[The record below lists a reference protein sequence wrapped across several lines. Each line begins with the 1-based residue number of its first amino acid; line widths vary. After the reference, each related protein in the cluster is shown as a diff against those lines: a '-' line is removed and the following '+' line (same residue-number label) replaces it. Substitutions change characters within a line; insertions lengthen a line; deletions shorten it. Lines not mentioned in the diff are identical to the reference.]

1 MTKTKLTSDK
11 YIYTSAVHNFG
22 SDAVLLHDFMEQK
35 YKNKTVCELGTGCG
49 IISFMMSQKAKQIYA
64 VDIQKDAIE
73 LLEKSIEQNKIKNIT
88 PICTDLR
95 NLTPLSSLLTSNC
108 DIVVINPP
116 YKKLNTGKMYEND
129 GKNIARFEICCTPDD
144 ICAAAKK
151 LLKPM
156 GSLFLCYRPERLA
169 DIICSMRNYGIEPKR
184 LKLTPK
190 LILLEGKK
198 GAKSGIQIIRNS
210 EFGIRNDFS
219 FCSGD

>member
-1 MTKTKLTSDK
+1 MKKTKLISDK
-11 YIYTSAVHNFG
+11 YIYTSAVHSFG

-49 IISFMMSQKAKQIYA
+49 IIAILMSPKAKQIHA
-64 VDIQKDAIE
+64 IDIQKDAID
-73 LLEKSIEQNKIKNIT
+73 LLEKSIKLNKIKNIT
-88 PICTDLR
+88 PVCADLR
-95 NLTPLSSLLTSNC
+95 KLIINYQLSIVNY
-108 DIVVINPP
+108 DAVVINPP

-169 DIICSMRNYGIEPKR
+169 DIICSMRSHGIEPKR
-184 LKLTPK
+184 LKITPK
-190 LILLEGKK
+190 LILIEGKK
-198 GAKSGIQIIRNS
+198 GAKPGMQIM
-210 EFGIRNDFS
+210 
-219 FCSGD
+219 